1 MLVSL
6 LTTTTLG
13 CFMTLITIA
22 SSLCPYVA
30 NYFWG
35 YSDSYS
41 GHYNFGEGIPE
52 KLNTCVTQ
60 IPYFLDEE
68 YDSRQFV
75 CINDSV
81 YINFHTDASC
91 QSVAPLSIKVGALS
105 ERHPEASAQYQYSC
119 EDTGC
124 TDYAHVYVSNTSI
137 QAVRH
142 ASFNQL
148 PYECTDPGIDDW
160 TQTESYWTPSPYVNN
175 VCVDTTRYT
184 NSSQKFTC
192 SSNTFSIYHYHN
204 RDCSGDAEVETTH
217 YPGCLDLQEM
227 YRSDRSALVWSKIIC
242 VDPPPSLPTTA
253 APSPVPTPASPYAC
267 PYVANFYWRLDDLSY
282 YHNSY
287 SYSSTGYPAKLN
299 ACHNVPGVQGYAS
312 SQYICINDSVYV
324 ALYHETSCQG
334 ITAKHIKVEPV
345 HNIRSD
351 GAQYQYSCEDNG
363 CIDYVQVLVSN
374 TSWRIYLGEIDTDEG
389 LTLCTD
395 PGIDDWMDVYGLTL
409 VTNVCVDSSGSSG
422 RESSKKLTCGFDTI
436 ASYNYIGNR
445 QCDGLPSVQKH
456 HSPGCMALDSSSS
469 VSLDTDTWLWSS
481 AMCNN
486 PPPLECPYNTF
497 QYTNTGSC
505 FSCNAE
511 DIGHEC
517 RGRSSIYVEY
527 GYWISANLSTTLTP
541 LHLMNDSYSI
551 ISLRCPAGQCCSASR
566 DGCDYFNTDQYP
578 IILNA
583 SNSIDYIPSKTLCAT
598 HRNISSVICSRCNTP
613 YYELVGTVEC
623 GKCTQTNY
631 ALIALLF
638 VFAFV
643 FTVLLLFCLSRPT
656 TILSNFS
663 NCNEIEWDK
672 LILYDQKSLIM
683 VLIFKIYLYYYQGL
697 SQILFTK
704 NITPTTQFEETIL
717 TLFDFDVSIL
727 SLSQGSGLCFVGR
740 IQSGLYELLVSY
752 TWYIFI
758 FVSVIMVWAYKYCCR
773 PSIKPYIKIGCMY
786 VILMVAGPLLSI
798 SFKFITCI
806 KFIDGK
812 YYHFYDA
819 EVMCYGYMWWFA
831 GIVPIVAVCSTL
843 IVLWFTVHKQD
854 ISERENES
862 NPYWLLTKRF
872 KKSAWFWE
880 FILFI
885 RRFLIAALTSFYD
898 LEDKMISICL
908 ASLIIILFALQ
919 AKCNPFKHRSANIVE
934 SMCLFG
940 TASMVVS
947 LIVMDDDSDG
957 ILWYLT
963 FLILA
968 PMVSFCII
976 FVNIMYK
983 LYRYRHLSADE
994 KSDEYNDIKQ
1004 RWFGNETVN
1013 EIEMQLQIS
1022 THQTTQNDTIIQQ
1035 IQRANT
1041 VEELMPFI
1049 EGINVSDLKEML
1061 CKYYNNPHV
1070 PRAKTLT
1077 SISKHEEP
1085 DPMVVNYNLR
1095 YYKEGSRDN
1104 SISSASVSRN
1114 AQYIETKDDDD
1125 DENKNSDVYS
1135 DETQQ
1140 KWIGLYTTNRVQWRK
1155 EIARVIHEDQKRFPM
1170 IWDKMSDYVAMNEL
1184 QSVFDVRLIEFMFED
1199 IVSADNEKDAT
1210 DKKIKLATILKWI
1223 DTNTNSKEETEK
1235 VIFKEV
1241 ERMNDE
1247 HVVVLLYDTLD
1258 KYLEY
1263 ASDKS
1268 GKGVIIKRMKRNEY
1282 GMKLYAKYGFNED
1295 ERWFVETINGNK
1307 VNNKLRQDIN
1317 NILNSLD
1324 VNQGYKVEFKTNQ
1337 KGPNILKKVQQIKRM
1352 ILKDSAD
1359 HSQHLLD
1366 HPTNEPLRGNNDDVD
1381 VRKENF
1387 ATVSTL
1393 D

>member
-1 MLVSL
+1 MLASS

-13 CFMTLITIA
+13 CFMTFIA
-22 SSLCPYVA
+22 VASGLCPYVA
-30 NYFWG
+30 NYVWNYSYWSSFG
-35 YSDSYS
+35 Y
-41 GHYNFGEGIPE
+41 GVPE
-52 KLNTCVTQ
+52 KLNTCVTPKISYF
-60 IPYFLDEE
+60 IPYPYE
-68 YDSRQFV
+68 SHQFV
-75 CINDSV
+75 CINDDV
-81 YINFHTDASC
+81 HINFHTDASC
-91 QSVAPLSIKVGALS
+91 QSVAGLSIKLRALS
-105 ERHPEASAQYQYSC
+105 ELSMFSAQYQYSC

-124 TDYAHVYVSNTSI
+124 GDYAHVYVSNTSL
-137 QAVRH
+137 QSWLH
-142 ASFNQL
+142 AEANNI
-148 PYECTDPGIDDW
+148 PNTYECTDPGMDDW
-160 TQTESYWTPSPYVNN
+160 IPIETASYWIWTPKTYLNN
-175 VCVDTTRYT
+175 VCVDTSISLTE
-184 NSSQKFTC
+184 SSQKFTC
-192 SSNTFSIYHYHN
+192 GSNAISVYYYHN
-204 RDCSGDAEVETTH
+204 RECSGDSEAVETTH
-217 YPGCLDLQEM
+217 YLGCLDLEEM
-227 YRSDRSALVWSKIIC
+227 YQPMGTFEIPLLLWATIVC
-242 VDPPPSLPTTA
+242 VDTSPTTPTTTA
-253 APSPVPTPASPYAC
+253 LSPAPIPASPYAC
-267 PYVANFYWRLDDLSY
+267 PYVANFYWEFDDFEY
-282 YHNSY
+282 KF
-287 SYSSTGYPAKLN
+287 SSVGYPAKLN
-299 ACHNVPGVQGYAS
+299 ACHNVPRVQGYDS
-312 SQYICINDSVYV
+312 SQYVCINDSVYV
-324 ALYHETSCQG
+324 TLYHETSCQG
-334 ITAKHIKVEPV
+334 VPSRHIKVQPLV
-345 HNIRSD
+345 NKRSFA
-351 GAQYQYSCEDNG
+351 AQYQYSCEDNG

-374 TSWRIYLGEIDTDEG
+374 TSWRTYQVEIDIEDP

-395 PGIDDWMDVYGLTL
+395 PGVDDWIDLYGLTL
-409 VTNVCVDSSGSSG
+409 VTNVCVDSSWSRGST
-422 RESSKKLTCGFDTI
+422 ESSRKLSCDLDTI
-436 ASYNYIGNR
+436 SAYDYIGNR
-445 QCDGLPSVQKH
+445 DCDGTSTVQKH
-456 HSPGCMALDSSSS
+456 HSPGCMALDSTSFQ
-469 VSLDTDTWLWSS
+469 SLESDTWLWSS
-481 AMCNN
+481 AVCNN
-486 PPPLECPYNTF
+486 PPPLQCPYNTF

-727 SLSQGSGLCFVGR
+727 SLSQGSGLCFIGR

-919 AKCNPFKHRSANIVE
+919 TKCNPFKHRSANIIE

-968 PMVSFCII
+968 PMVSICII
-976 FVNIMYK
+976 LVNSMYK
-983 LYRYRHLSADE
+983 LYRHSHLSTEE

-1004 RWFGNETVN
+1004 RWFGNETIN

-1022 THQTTQNDTIIQQ
+1022 THPTTIIQQ
-1035 IQRANT
+1035 IKRANT
-1041 VEELMPFI
+1041 IQELMPFI

-1061 CKYYNNPHV
+1061 CKYYDDDDHETV
-1070 PRAKTLT
+1070 T
-1077 SISKHEEP
+1077 SKHEEP
-1085 DPMVVNYNLR
+1085 DPMVVNYNLM
-1095 YYKEGSRDN
+1095 YCKEGSRDHSN
-1104 SISSASVSRN
+1104 DSIGSASASVSER
-1114 AQYIETKDDDD
+1114 IELQDVD
-1125 DENKNSDVYS
+1125 DVYS

-1140 KWIGLYTTNRVQWRK
+1140 KWIGLYTTNRVLWRK
-1155 EIARVIHEDQKRFPM
+1155 EIATVIREDQKRFPM
-1170 IWDKMSDYVAMNEL
+1170 VWDKMRNDSDDAYVAMNEL

-1199 IVSADNEKDAT
+1199 IVSVDDEKDTT
-1210 DKKIKLATILKWI
+1210 DKKIKRTTILKWI
-1223 DTNTNSKEETEK
+1223 NTNANAKE
-1235 VIFKEV
+1235 VFKEV

-1268 GKGVIIKRMKRNEY
+1268 GKGVIIKRMKRNEQ
-1282 GMKLYAKYGFNED
+1282 GIKLYAKYGFNED
-1295 ERWFVETINGNK
+1295 ERWFIETINGNQ
-1307 VNNKLRQDIN
+1307 VSNKSRKEID

-1324 VNQGYKVEFKTNQ
+1324 VHQGYEVGFKTNQ
-1337 KGPNILKKVQQIKRM
+1337 KGQNILKKVQQIKRM
-1352 ILKDSAD
+1352 ISKDSAD

-1366 HPTNEPLRGNNDDVD
+1366 DHTNEQLFGNYDDDTD

-1387 ATVSTL
+1387 ATVSSYAL
-1393 D
+1393 E